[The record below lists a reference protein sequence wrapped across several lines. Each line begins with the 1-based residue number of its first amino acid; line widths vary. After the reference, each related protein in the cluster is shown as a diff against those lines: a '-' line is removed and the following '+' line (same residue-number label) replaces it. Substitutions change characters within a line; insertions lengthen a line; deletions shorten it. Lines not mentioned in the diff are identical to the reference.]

1 MIDGAFRDWDL
12 SIPRLLVDEDNSS
25 GKNYDNLAELEALY
39 NILKDRYKGTLN
51 YPDIFNFILVTCV
64 EN

>member
-1 MIDGAFRDWDL
+1 MIAGAFRDWDV

-25 GKNYDNLAELEALY
+25 GKNYDNLVELEALY
-39 NILKDRYKGTLN
+39 NILKDRFKDTLN